1 MARQDLKG
9 KVAIVTGA
17 SSGVGW
23 QAAVRLGEAGVKLCI
38 TARRVEALEKLRH
51 ELESKGV
58 ECISVPGDVTVQAD
72 VEQVVRECLTHYGRV
87 DILVNDA
94 AVQSYGFF
102 DELPWEHLT
111 RTFDINVF
119 GFMRFARAV
128 LPHFKAQGSG
138 HILNVQSMLS
148 KGSAPLLA
156 AYSASKH
163 ATLGWAQCLEMELV
177 GTGIQVSNVLVPS
190 VATNMFA
197 HAPTMFGLAPKPVP
211 PTYDPDVAARA
222 VLQCALRPGKT
233 VVPVFLGGR
242 LLLWVNALLPAVGKA
257 LMGRFGARM
266 QMRDEPIDRPEGNL
280 FRPVA
285 QGVGPYGPVPP
296 TPLWKR
302 ISATAGLVALA
313 GGVVLGVAG
322 LARAAR

>member
-1 MARQDLKG
+1 MARQDLRG

-23 QAAVRLGEAGVKLCI
+23 QAAVRLGEAGVKLCV

-51 ELESKGV
+51 LMQDKGV
-58 ECISVPGDVTVQAD
+58 ECISVPGDVTVQGD
-72 VEQVVRECLTHYGRV
+72 VDQVVRECLAHYGRV

-94 AVQSYGFF
+94 GVQSYGLF
-102 DELPWEHLT
+102 DELPWEHIT
-111 RTFDINVF
+111 RIFDINCF

-128 LPHFKAQGSG
+128 LPHFRQQGSG
-138 HILNVQSMLS
+138 HILNIQSMLS
-148 KGSAPLLA
+148 KGSAPLLS

-163 ATLGWAQCLEMELV
+163 ATLGWAKSLEMELV
-177 GTGIQVSNVLVPS
+177 GSGIQVSNVLVPS

-211 PTYDPDVAARA
+211 PTYDPDVVARA
-222 VLQCALRPGKT
+222 VVRCARNPGKT
-233 VVPVFLGGR
+233 SVPVFLQGR
-242 LLLWVNALLPAVGKA
+242 LMLWLNGIAPGVGKFI
-257 LMGRFGARM
+257 MGRWGARM
-266 QMRDEPIDRPEGNL
+266 QMRDEPVERPEGNL
-280 FRPVA
+280 FHAIP

-296 TPLWKR
+296 TPKWKR
-302 ISATAGLVALA
+302 YSMAAGLAALA

>member
-23 QAAVRLGEAGVKLCI
+23 QTAVRLGEAGVMLCV

-51 ELESKGV
+51 QLQARGV
-58 ECISVPGDVTVQAD
+58 ECIAVPGDVTVQAD
-72 VEQVVRECLTHYGRV
+72 VEQVVRECLAHYGRV

-111 RTFDINVF
+111 RTFDINCF

-128 LPHFKAQGSG
+128 LPHFKERGHG
-138 HILNVQSMLS
+138 HIINVQSMLS
-148 KGSAPLLA
+148 RGSAPLLA
-156 AYSASKH
+156 AYTASKH
-163 ATLGWAQCLEMELV
+163 ATLGWAKCLKMELR
-177 GTGIQVSNVLVPS
+177 GSGIQVSNVLVPS

-222 VLQCALRPGKT
+222 VLRCARRPGKT

-242 LLLWVNALLPAVGKA
+242 LLLWLNHFVPWLGVAI
-257 LMGRFGARM
+257 MSRFGARM

-280 FRPVA
+280 FQPVP

-296 TPLWKR
+296 TPKWKR
-302 ISATAGLVALA
+302 FSATAGLIALV
-313 GGVVLGVAG
+313 GSVVLGVAG
-322 LARAAR
+322 LARAMR